1 MIYMICYDI
10 TDSKRLRKTA
20 KVLEN
25 YGIRIQKSFFQCEI
39 SKGMLDRLIK
49 NILDSVD
56 ISKDK
61 LYIYPLCNGCLKNVK
76 FDGTGDM
83 AKIETFEIL

>member
-10 TDSKRLRKTA
+10 TNPKRLLKTA
-20 KVLEN
+20 KILKN

-39 SKGMLDRLIK
+39 SKDMLNKLLKD
-49 NILDSVD
+49 ILGVVD
-56 ISKDK
+56 VSKDK
-61 LYIYPLCNGCLKNVK
+61 LYVYPLCNGCLKNVK

>member
-39 SKGMLDRLIK
+39 SKGMLDILIK

-56 ISKDK
+56 VSKDK

>member
-10 TDSKRLRKTA
+10 TNHKRLRKTA

-39 SKGMLDRLIK
+39 SKDMLNRLIK
-49 NILDSVD
+49 AILAVIDVSE
-56 ISKDK
+56 DK
-61 LYIYPLCNGCLKNVK
+61 LYVYPLCNGCLKNVK
-76 FDGTGDM
+76 I
-83 AKIETFEIL
+83 IEVL

>member
-10 TDSKRLRKTA
+10 TNAKRLGKTA
-20 KVLEN
+20 KILKN

-39 SKGMLDRLIK
+39 SKDMLDKLSK
-49 NILDSVD
+49 DILSVID
-56 ISKDK
+56 VSKDK
-61 LYIYPLCNGCLKNVK
+61 LYIYPLCNSCLKNVK
-76 FDGTGDM
+76 FDGTGEM